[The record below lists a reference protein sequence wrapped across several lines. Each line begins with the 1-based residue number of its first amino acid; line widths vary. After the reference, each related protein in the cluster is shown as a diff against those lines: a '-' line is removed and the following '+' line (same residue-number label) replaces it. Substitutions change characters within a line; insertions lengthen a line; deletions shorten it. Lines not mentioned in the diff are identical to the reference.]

1 MANQPAK
8 ASTGQQYGK
17 ATEQLESQEMIPL
30 PQNVEPSV
38 RPGSAGPLLRP
49 TEFPNQPVSAPMSDN
64 PIADRDSGDDTTI
77 DSYQIMK
84 ISGDKQP
91 VDPPPTPKF
100 RTKSRGGSTGPP
112 SRKISEIPQF

>member
-1 MANQPAK
+1 MANQSAK

-49 TEFPNQPVSAPMSDN
+49 TEFPNQPISAPMSDN
-64 PIADRDSGDDTTI
+64 PIADRDSGDDY
-77 DSYQIMK
+77 SLKVARIMPQLLEAASK
-84 ISGDKQP
+84 PTSSASTRNIVNQWKAMVTPLNGD
-91 VDPPPTPKF
+91 
-100 RTKSRGGSTGPP
+100 G
-112 SRKISEIPQF
+112 QF